1 MRPAFENKIF
11 FSNPVVQFSEHRA
24 DILRA
29 VQDVCDNGPHIL
41 GPVVE
46 AFEVEFA
53 AWNQARYAVGVGSG
67 TDALVLAMKTLGIGP
82 GDEVITVSH
91 TALATVAA
99 VVLVGATPV
108 LVDVDPDSCVM
119 DPQGL
124 AAAVT
129 GRTKAIIP
137 VHLYGFACP
146 MDEIMQFA
154 RAHSLLVIED
164 CAQAHGAL
172 YRGKKVGTIGDV
184 GCFSFYPTKNL
195 GAIGDGGAIITDDAN
210 IAEGV
215 KQRRQYGWND
225 ARIANVTGALS
236 RLDSMQAA
244 ILSIKLKSLDDDN
257 AYRRDIARVYD
268 RTIDWGRLSRP
279 NALPDVEQ
287 VYHLY
292 VVKSER
298 RDDLR
303 TALAKDNVDLGIHY
317 AVPAHKNP
325 GYAERVVL
333 PRSGLPVTEKLSQT
347 VLSLPIYP
355 GLPLDWAKKI
365 GELMNDAS

>member
-1 MRPAFENKIF
+1 MRPAFESKIF
-11 FSNPVVQFSEHRA
+11 FSNPVVQFSEHRS

-29 VQDVCDNGPHIL
+29 VQEICDNGPHIL
-41 GPVVE
+41 GPAVE
-46 AFEVEFA
+46 AFEAEFA
-53 AWNQARYAVGVGSG
+53 AWNKVKHAVGVGSG

-99 VVLVGATPV
+99 IVLAGATPV
-108 LVDVDPDSCVM
+108 LIDVNPDSCVM
-119 DPQGL
+119 DPRGL
-124 AAAVT
+124 AAVVT
-129 GRTKAIIP
+129 SRTRAIIP
-137 VHLYGFACP
+137 VHLYGFPCP

-172 YRGKKVGTIGDV
+172 YCGKKVGTIGDV

-225 ARIANVTGALS
+225 ARVANVTGALS
-236 RLDSMQAA
+236 RLDALQAA
-244 ILSIKLKSLDDDN
+244 ILSIKLKFLDADN

-268 RTIDWGRLSRP
+268 RAIDWSRLFRP
-279 NALPDVEQ
+279 SALPDVEP

-298 RDDLR
+298 RDDVR

-325 GYAERVVL
+325 GYAEMVVL
-333 PRSGLPVTEKLSQT
+333 PHDGLPVTEKLSQT
-347 VLSLPIYP
+347 VLSLPMYP
-355 GLPLDWAKKI
+355 GLPLDWAEKI
-365 GELMNDAS
+365 GALMNDAS